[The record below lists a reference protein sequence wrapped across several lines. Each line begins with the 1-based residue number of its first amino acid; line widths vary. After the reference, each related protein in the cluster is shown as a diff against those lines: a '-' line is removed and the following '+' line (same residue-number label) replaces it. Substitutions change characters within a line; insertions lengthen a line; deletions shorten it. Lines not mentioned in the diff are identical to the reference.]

1 MVSSTPGPVYSF
13 LHSLPVPSLPFNIE
27 HWVPG
32 STPLSTTPEVVYA
45 ISFYLVV
52 IFGGQALMRGSKPY
66 RESSRSLVLGAAE
79 RGCVSAGESG
89 HGDASFASHGLAVWP
104 EGASAGTAEVAEVLG
119 TRATRPIGQ
128 LGGAIEGTRR
138 TRSFTLLC
146 ADSLSLPCTQASSPC
161 SCSTTSSSRRAR
173 PSSSPSCSRRCVPL
187 PPTPLFLLRLYA
199 DLRLVPL
206 QILPIV
212 WEHGLFYAICHN
224 DAWTPRMETYYIF
237 NYFVRLLSPSPH
249 CCTSRKSH

>member
-146 ADSLSLPCTQASSPC
+146 AAMLTRSRSRARRLQALVHAPQLPPLGGLGPPPRPHARGGASLSLPRL
-161 SCSTTSSSRRAR
+161 SSSCA
-173 PSSSPSCSRRCVPL
+173 SML
-187 PPTPLFLLRLYA
+187 T
-199 DLRLVPL
+199 
-206 QILPIV
+206 
-212 WEHGLFYAICHN
+212 
-224 DAWTPRMETYYIF
+224 
-237 NYFVRLLSPSPH
+237 
-249 CCTSRKSH
+249 